1 MSKAKALRIV
11 NALLGLVFLGVA
23 IPGLIQTIAPGAIP
37 YSQFRQIHPV
47 MGSLFVALVIA
58 HLYLNLNWIKANYLK
73 KK

>member
-1 MSKAKALRIV
+1 MTKAKALKVV

-37 YSQFRQIHPV
+37 YSQFRQIHPF
-47 MGSLFVALVIA
+47 MGTTFVVLILI
-58 HLYLNLNWIKANYLK
+58 HLYLNFNWIKANYLK